1 MKSITQLI
9 FPGSLLLLAILL
21 SSCIPSSQHKDNSLS
36 TTSTA
41 MEDQVKPE
49 KAVQVQP
56 KYPTSL
62 PVQYQTASYVVNKDE
77 SEDIAKSEESVLKVG
92 ARITSTR
99 GPQPLWDILKRL
111 AALKRMN
118 VSWQKD
124 VDQNALVDV
133 DINPNDDFFD
143 AVNNLLAQIG
153 YFAEFKDTTIYV
165 RNKITKQYR
174 IAMPFITQKY
184 STETGGDI
192 IGAGGAEK
200 GFKALIKLQAQGSPV
215 GTSVFS
221 KDSDTKT
228 EFDIWNNIESNLKVI
243 LNILET
249 SEVAISDYERQFGAE
264 KQGRARVSERD
275 KKSGSDASGAYDSNL
290 KTQATNANKKQK
302 IKTSRQTSKD
312 GSYFLIDKPVGII
325 TVTTTKAMHER
336 IAKYINSLKNS
347 LYKQITIEAKIIE
360 VQLTKESNIGINWS
374 KVLKNFGLS
383 GSVTFGDNGQVY
395 PFVFNNDAVQGP
407 VTYTNA
413 DKTAYFKTINPGQF
427 ISNISFASRTFDV
440 FLNALNEQGD
450 AKVLSNPK
458 ISVMNGQPAFITVG
472 RNVTYIDS
480 IDSDLDSDTGIVT
493 YTVNTDRILSG
504 IGMALTATVL
514 DGSHV
519 VMNLVP
525 VVSNL
530 QEPIEYRDVG
540 NLGGTVGLPIVNIR
554 EMSTTVKV
562 ADGEMLVIGGLIS
575 DTKENSGEFAP
586 LLGDVPLV
594 KYLFGSETKTH
605 VKRELIILLKP
616 RIF

>member
-1 MKSITQLI
+1 MKSIKKI
-9 FPGSLLLLAILL
+9 FLNSSLLLLILL
-21 SSCIPSSQHKDNSLS
+21 LASCASDKQPQLETDSLTDQTVSQSQVA
-36 TTSTA
+36 TTHAT
-41 MEDQVKPE
+41 
-49 KAVQVQP
+49 
-56 KYPTSL
+56 L
-62 PVQYQTASYVVNKDE
+62 PVRYQTASYVVDRQDTKD
-77 SEDIAKSEESVLKVG
+77 INFAEESKLKVG
-92 ARITSTR
+92 ARITSTK

-111 AALKRMN
+111 ASLKRMN
-118 VSWQKD
+118 VSWAED
-124 VDQNALVDV
+124 VDQNVRVDV
-133 DINPNDDFFD
+133 DINPKDDFYN
-143 AVNNLLAQIG
+143 AVNYLLTQVG
-153 YFAEFKDTTIYV
+153 YFAEIENTTIFV
-165 RNKITKQYR
+165 RNKITRQYQ
-174 IAMPFITQKY
+174 IAMPFITQSY
-184 STETGGDI
+184 STSSGGDI

-200 GFKALIKLQAQGSPV
+200 GFKALIKLEAKGSPV

-221 KDSDTKT
+221 TDNDTKV

-249 SEVAISDYERQFGAE
+249 SAVDISDYEKQFGAE
-264 KQGRARVSERD
+264 QQGRARVTERD
-275 KKSGSDASGAYDSNL
+275 GSSSSDKRGNYEDNL
-290 KTQATNANKKQK
+290 KTQNVGVGKKQK
-302 IKTSRQTSKD
+302 VKTSRQTSKN
-312 GSYFLIDKPVGII
+312 GSYFLIDKPVGNI
-325 TVTTTKAMHER
+325 TVTTTKKMHER
-336 IAKYINSLKNS
+336 VSEYISSLKES

-360 VQLTKESNIGINWS
+360 VRLTKESNIGINWS

-383 GSVTFGDNGQVY
+383 GSVAFGDNGQIY

-407 VTYTNA
+407 VTYTNGN
-413 DKTAYFKTINPGQF
+413 KSAYFKTINPGQF
-427 ISNISFASRTFDV
+427 ISNISLASRTFDL

-458 ISVMNGQPAFITVG
+458 ISVLNGQPAFITVG

-480 IDSDLDSDTGIVT
+480 IESDLDSDSGIVT

-514 DGSHV
+514 DNKHV

-530 QEPIEYRDVG
+530 TEPIEYRDVG

-575 DTKENSGEFAP
+575 DSKENNGEFAP
-586 LLGDVPLV
+586 LLGDIPLV
-594 KYLFGSETKTH
+594 KYLFGYETKTH

>member
-1 MKSITQLI
+1 MKSITQLFI
-9 FPGSLLLLAILL
+9 SSSLLLLVILL
-21 SSCIPSSQHKDNSLS
+21 SSCIQNSQHKDSSLS
-36 TTSTA
+36 A
-41 MEDQVKPE
+41 APAVANDQAKSQNIAP
-49 KAVQVQP
+49 AP
-56 KYPTSL
+56 AKYPTSL

-118 VSWQKD
+118 VSWAED
-124 VDQNALVDV
+124 VDQNAQVDV
-133 DINPNDDFFD
+133 DINPKDDFYN
-143 AVNNLLAQIG
+143 AINYLLAQKG
-153 YFAEFKDTTIYV
+153 YFAEFKNTTIFV

-221 KDSDTKT
+221 KDNDTKT

-249 SEVAISDYERQFGAE
+249 SEVAISDYEKQFGAE
-264 KQGRARVSERD
+264 NQGRAKVRGKDTNSSSEAKGSYQD
-275 KKSGSDASGAYDSNL
+275 KYASKGAN
-290 KTQATNANKKQK
+290 TAKKQK
-302 IKTSRQTSKD
+302 VKTSRQTSKD

-336 IAKYINSLKNS
+336 ITKYINSLKKS

-360 VQLTKESNIGINWS
+360 VKLTKESNIGINWS

-413 DKTAYFKTINPGQF
+413 NKTAYFKTINPGQF

-514 DGSHV
+514 DNTHV

-586 LLGDVPLV
+586 LLGDVPIV

>member
-41 MEDQVKPE
+41 MEDQAKPE

-92 ARITSTR
+92 ARITSTK

-118 VSWQKD
+118 VSWQTD

-153 YFAEFKDTTIYV
+153 YFAEFKDTTIFV

-200 GFKALIKLQAQGSPV
+200 GFKALIKLEAQGSPV

-249 SEVAISDYERQFGAE
+249 SEVAISDYEKQFGAE
-264 KQGRARVSERD
+264 QQGRARVSERD
-275 KKSGSDASGAYDSNL
+275 KKSGSDASGSYKDNL
-290 KTQATNANKKQK
+290 KTQGTSANKSQK

-336 IAKYINSLKNS
+336 IAKYINSLKDS

-374 KVLKNFGLS
+374 KVLKKFGLS

-413 DKTAYFKTINPGQF
+413 NKTAYFKTINPGQF

-472 RNVTYIDS
+472 RNVTYIDN
-480 IDSDLDSDTGIVT
+480 IESDLDSDTGIVT